1 MPIRSNQVTVT
12 AAATRLDVFSPVTG
26 SSGQSVHISV
36 RNASPSTSVWVG
48 GAAVVAASGYE
59 IPPSGTLAVDVTP
72 PDGLWGRTTAGN
84 AVCQILMTNV
94 Q

>member
-26 SSGQSVHISV
+26 SAGQSVHISV
-36 RNASPSTSVWVG
+36 RNASAVSVWVG
-48 GAAVVAASGYE
+48 GVAVLVATGYE
-59 IPPSGTLAVDVTP
+59 VPSGGVLSIDVTP
-72 PDGLWGRTTAGN
+72 PDGLWGRTAAGN